1 MNPKECTGQRLS
13 FGVQGVCS
21 RTFSPLPCAF
31 EPSGFSRWSF
41 SLGAGVAGAAACLE
55 ARALGLRVVLA
66 SKAPLEGGSTWW
78 AQGGAAAPLNLADNA
93 AHLHDTL
100 EAGRGLC
107 EPEVVQVFIQE
118 ARAQLERLA
127 ELGVPFAAES
137 ALEGGHGQARVR
149 HAHGDGTGRAI
160 SEVLSEQLRTSGAR
174 LLERA
179 FARSLLL
186 SASGRVVGAVL
197 DHAGRQV
204 RVQAGA
210 VLLATGGFGRVYPVT
225 TAPPEGTG
233 DGLALAYRAGAEL
246 RDLEFVQFHPTAFVK
261 GSRTEGHNV
270 VLVSEAVRGEGA
282 WLLNGHGERF
292 MHRYDP
298 GLELAPRDVV
308 ARAVATEWAATGEV
322 TLDLRHLGSR
332 HSNPDY
338 VQQRFPGIFTRLL
351 ALGINA
357 SQQPVPVQP
366 SVHYTMGGVTTDAS
380 GRSTVPGLYAAGEVA
395 SSGLH
400 GANRLASNSLTEG
413 LVFGARAAKAAAGEL
428 IFEPAVRETE
438 TCRFTPEQVQFA
450 QALVVGAAGLLR
462 NGPAIESALARWPTP
477 RSSTEPTADTRT
489 ELETGSLALIGK
501 LLLKG
506 ALERSESRGAHWR
519 EDDPETSSP
528 YHVTQQAGQVR
539 RVPLGQVKRMVDS
552 ARDVALHER

>member
-1 MNPKECTGQRLS
+1 MQIEELS
-13 FGVQGVCS
+13 AD
-21 RTFSPLPCAF
+21 LLI
-31 EPSGFSRWSF
+31 
-41 SLGAGVAGAAACLE
+41 LGAGVAGAAACLK

-78 AQGGAAAPLNLADNA
+78 AQGGAAAPLNPADNA
-93 AHLHDTL
+93 AHLRDTL

-107 EPEVVQVFIQE
+107 EPEVVKVFIQE

-127 ELGVPFAAES
+127 ELGVPFAADS

-160 SEVLSEQLRTSGAR
+160 SEVLSEQLRTSGAH
-174 LLERA
+174 LLEGV

-261 GSRTEGHNV
+261 GDRTSGHNV

-308 ARAVATEWAATGEV
+308 ARAVAAERATTGEV
-322 TLDLRHLGSR
+322 TLDLRHLGTL
-332 HSNPDY
+332 HSNPHY
-338 VQQRFPGIFTRLL
+338 VEQRFPGIFIRLL
-351 ALGINA
+351 ALGIDV
-357 SQQPVPVQP
+357 SRQPVPIQP

-413 LVFGARAAKAAAGEL
+413 LVFGARAAQAAAGEL
-428 IFEPAVRETE
+428 KFEPAVRETE
-438 TCRFTPEQVQFA
+438 TCMFTAEQVHAA
-450 QALVVGAAGLLR
+450 QALVVSAAGLLR
-462 NGPAIESALARWPTP
+462 NGPALESALAQWPRTRP
-477 RSSTEPTADTRT
+477 SAQLTATRA

-506 ALERSESRGAHWR
+506 ALERTESRGAHWR
-519 EDDPETSSP
+519 EDAPETSSP
-528 YHVTQQAGQVR
+528 YHVTQQAEQVK
-539 RVPLGQVKRMVDS
+539 RVPLGQAKLVVDS
-552 ARDVALHER
+552 ARDVVFHEH

>member
-1 MNPKECTGQRLS
+1 MQIEELS
-13 FGVQGVCS
+13 AD
-21 RTFSPLPCAF
+21 LLI
-31 EPSGFSRWSF
+31 
-41 SLGAGVAGAAACLE
+41 LGAGVAGAAACLK

-93 AHLHDTL
+93 AHLRDTL

-107 EPEVVQVFIQE
+107 EPEVVKVFIQE

-127 ELGVPFAAES
+127 ELGVPFAADS

-160 SEVLSEQLRTSGAR
+160 SEVLSEQLRTSGTR
-174 LLERA
+174 LLEGA

-197 DHAGRQV
+197 DHVGRQV

-261 GSRTEGHNV
+261 GDRTSGHNV

-282 WLLNGHGERF
+282 CLLNGHGERF

-298 GLELAPRDVV
+298 GLDLAPRDVV
-308 ARAVATEWAATGEV
+308 ARAVATERADTGEV
-322 TLDLRHLGSR
+322 TLDLRHLGTL
-332 HSNPDY
+332 HSNPHY
-338 VQQRFPGIFTRLL
+338 VEQRFPGIFTRLL
-351 ALGINA
+351 ALGIDA
-357 SQQPVPVQP
+357 SRQPVPIQP

-428 IFEPAVRETE
+428 KFEPAVRETE
-438 TCRFTPEQVQFA
+438 TCKFTAEQVQVA
-450 QALVVGAAGLLR
+450 QTLVVSAAGLLR
-462 NGPAIESALARWPTP
+462 NGPALESALAQWPTP
-477 RSSTEPTADTRT
+477 HSSAESTAHTRA

-506 ALERSESRGAHWR
+506 ALERTESRGAHWR
-519 EDDPETSSP
+519 EDAPETSSP

-539 RVPLGQVKRMVDS
+539 RVPLGQTKLMVDS
-552 ARDVALHER
+552 ARDVVFHER